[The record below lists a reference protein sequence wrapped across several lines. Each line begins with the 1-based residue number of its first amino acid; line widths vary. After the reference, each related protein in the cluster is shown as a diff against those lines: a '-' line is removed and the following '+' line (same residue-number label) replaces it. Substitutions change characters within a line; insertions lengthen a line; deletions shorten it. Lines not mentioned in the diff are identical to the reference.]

1 MHLFT
6 LLVESLDTN
15 ATDGLTIMSG
25 LVVTQQQFAG
35 VILPNNLVC
44 QTIAYLESRNDPMAL
59 MLRQHYKHWLE
70 MSEQGKRVRNRQ
82 HESLK
87 PKLETLTPVDAIYAQ
102 EPE

>member
-1 MHLFT
+1 MIVAVIFY
-6 LLVESLDTN
+6 VAWGAGSFSGCRFISFE
-15 ATDGLTIMSG
+15 LTSFRSR
-25 LVVTQQQFAG
+25 TH
-35 VILPNNLVC
+35 
-44 QTIAYLESRNDPMAL
+44 LESRNDPMAL